1 MMMEEFS
8 DKVVMVTGAAGN
20 LGEAVVRA
28 FLEKDASVIA
38 VDRSADRLPKMFPE
52 IANSSDHL
60 LATSVDSTDEQAVNK
75 MVNRVMERFG
85 KIDILVN
92 TVGGYRAG
100 LPLHETPLDTLDYLF
115 NLNARTVFIACQA
128 VIPHMLTQGS
138 GKIVNVAAR
147 PGLAGRKNMGA
158 YSASKAAVIR
168 LTESK
173 AAEVK
178 DGGINVNCILPG
190 TIDTPQNRDAMP
202 KANHNRWVKP
212 GSIVDVI
219 LFLSSYAAR
228 DVHGASIPIYGKS

>member
-1 MMMEEFS
+1 MMVNFS

-28 FLEKDASVIA
+28 FLDGSASVIA
-38 VDRSADRLPKMFPE
+38 VDRSEDRLTKMFPE
-52 IANSSDHL
+52 IANSPDHL
-60 LATSVDSTDEQAVNK
+60 LATSVDSTNEQEVNQL
-75 MVNRVMERFG
+75 VNRVMERFG

-100 LPLHETPLDTLDYLF
+100 MPLHETPLDTLDFLF

-128 VIPHMLTQGS
+128 VIPYMLTQGS

-178 DGGINVNCILPG
+178 DAGINVNCILPG

-212 GSIVDVI
+212 ESLVDVI

-228 DVHGASIPIYGKS
+228 DVHGAAIPIYGKS